1 MASSA
6 VRAGENHGIQAG
18 NGPGPLIRV
27 ILADTQAIFRAGLR
41 KIFALE
47 DDIRVVGQAETLPQT
62 QSAVTKFSADVLIFE
77 SALAPNPVDAVAE
90 LLRQSAQLRVVVV
103 TPGSDEELTL
113 DLFRR
118 GAHGIVSREVEPE
131 LMVDCL
137 RKVAAGDS
145 WLDPQGIHWVMEAFR
160 TQNTRPSGS
169 RPKVQ
174 LTPKETLIV
183 SCVTQ
188 GMKNKEIAIR
198 VGTTEQVVKN
208 YLRKVYDKLGV
219 ADRLELALYCLNHHV
234 VDNTKIPPL
243 PTPPSPANGNAASA
257 AAAGASA
264 SMSSSSVFSSSAPA
278 PASAST
284 SHSAPADADPGSSDK
299 LS

>member
-1 MASSA
+1 MSSIP
-6 VRAGENHGIQAG
+6 VVEENHSAAEDGG
-18 NGPGPLIRV
+18 KGFIRV

-47 DDIRVVGQAETLPQT
+47 DDIRVVGQAETLAQALT
-62 QSAVTKFSADVLIFE
+62 AVKKFSADILIFE
-77 SALAPNPVDAVAE
+77 SALATNPVEAVAD
-90 LLRQSAQLRVVVV
+90 LMRQSAEIRIVVV
-103 TPGSDEELTL
+103 TPVSDEELTL

-131 LMVDCL
+131 LLVECL
-137 RKVAAGDS
+137 RKVAAGET
-145 WLDPQGIHWVMEAFR
+145 WLDSQGVHWVMQAYR
-160 TQNTRPSGS
+160 NQSARPAGARS
-169 RPKVQ
+169 KVQ

-234 VDNTKIPPL
+234 VDNTKLPPPL
-243 PTPPSPANGNAASA
+243 APPTNGQASA
-257 AAAGASA
+257 AAAGAGSNSDAPPASA
-264 SMSSSSVFSSSAPA
+264 PSSSPSASSSSSSSTEA
-278 PASAST
+278 T
-284 SHSAPADADPGSSDK
+284 SPK